1 MAFGNSSK
9 RIAGITIEIGADTTK
24 LTDALKGFDKQL
36 DTSKS
41 NLKDIDK
48 LLKLNP
54 GNVTLLTQKQK
65 ELESSIGKTK
75 ERLAE
80 LKNVQKDSVSPEDW
94 DKIQREIIE
103 TENQLESLEKEY
115 KNFGS
120 VAAQQVIAVGEKM
133 QTVGSKISDVGKT
146 LTDKITKPI
155 VDGFGKALSSFA
167 EVDKTMQLT
176 NKTMGNTAEE
186 AETLNAA
193 MKEAAANSVYGMS
206 DAATATLNFARAGLD
221 AEEAAAALAPAM
233 NLAAGEGGD
242 LDTVSSGLVAT
253 INGFHGSFDEAATYA
268 DVFAAAC
275 NNSALDV
282 NSLSEA
288 MSIAAPTFAAGGY
301 AVKDAALY
309 LGIMA
314 NAGVDANK
322 AANSLKTGF
331 MRLVS
336 PPKEAAIAL
345 DELGVSVVN
354 ADGSMKDTLVIQ
366 KDLNKAFK
374 QLSESE
380 QLAAASA
387 IFGKN
392 QAAPWLA
399 LINTATPD
407 VEKLNA
413 AIQNSA
419 GTTDEMAEAMM
430 GGFGG
435 AIEQLKSSLDV
446 LIYSIG
452 EQLAPYALKVVGI
465 VQKCTNWL
473 NKLSPKTKKI
483 AVLIGSVAAAIGPL
497 LVGVGGFVTLA
508 GKGVAA
514 FGSLMKFLPAIKG
527 GLTAIA
533 GVLTGPVGIVAG
545 VAAVIAIVLKA
556 TGAWDKIKASLID
569 AWPKIQK
576 GAVDAWEAIKTKF
589 GEFKAYLQTNLIE
602 PLKALYDRSVKPV
615 FDRIAEAFE
624 PVKKSAE
631 ATWNVIKGI
640 FSGWNSFGDLKIM
653 LGDLWNELKKFGGK
667 LGKILSETDWAAIG
681 SEAWEL
687 VKSAFAPAAE
697 WLKGVF
703 ESGMELVKGIDWAA
717 VGNAVWDGVKAVGGW
732 FGNLFSNAWSFITN
746 SIDWAAI
753 GNAVWDGVKAIGGW
767 LLGLFQSTLDLI
779 GLVDWGRVGTAVW
792 DGVKAVGGWLFNLF
806 SNAWSYITTS
816 IDWPAVG
823 TAVWNGV
830 KAVGEWLGGLFSDAW
845 EAIKNIDW
853 AAVGTAVWDGV
864 KAIGGWLGNLF
875 SNAWNYVKSSI
886 DWPAIGNAIWEGLKA
901 IGGWLSGLFSTAWE
915 EIKTIDW
922 AAVGTAIWEGFRSV
936 GVWLTNRFSD
946 ALEAIKNI
954 DWATVGSTIKTKIG
968 DLGNWLKGRF
978 EAAKT
983 AIEQIDWPTVGSKI
997 KTKIGDL
1004 GEWLKGRFQAA
1015 KNGIVNIDWKGIGSR
1030 ILTKIKNGLSELK
1043 DWFAGLFDLSN
1054 VHIPLPHLSWS
1065 HDYSLSDPF
1074 NLPTPEVK
1082 WYSKAYD
1089 NPVMFTRPT
1098 VVSTPSGPKGFG
1110 DGNGGEVVL
1119 SEARLRQM
1127 AGGGTVNNNITINQL
1142 PGESSEQLAARVQRV
1157 LVRWDQQKK
1166 AAYGR

>member
-1 MAFGNSSK
+1 MAFGSSNK

-36 DTSKS
+36 GASKD
-41 NLKDIDK
+41 NLRDIDK

-80 LKNVQKDSVSPEDW
+80 LKSVQQDSVSPEDW

-103 TENQLESLEKEY
+103 TEGNLKNLEKEY
-115 KNFGS
+115 ENFGS
-120 VAAQQVIAVGEKM
+120 VAKQQVIAAGEKM
-133 QTVGSKISDVGKT
+133 QAVGNKISDVGKS
-146 LTDKITKPI
+146 LTQKITKPI

-253 INGFHGSFDEAATYA
+253 INGFHGSFDAAATYA

-282 NSLSEA
+282 NALSEA

-473 NKLSPKTKKI
+473 NKLSPRTKKI

-514 FGSLMKFLPAIKG
+514 FGSVMKFLPAIKG
-527 GLTAIA
+527 GLAAIG

-569 AWPKIQK
+569 AWPKIKQ
-576 GAVDAWEAIKTKF
+576 GAVDAWNAIKAGAAAAWDFIKTKF
-589 GEFKAYLQTNLIE
+589 GEFKAYMRTNLIE
-602 PLKALYDRSVKPV
+602 PLKALYDSSVKPV

-624 PVKKSAE
+624 PVKKSA
-631 ATWNVIKGI
+631 AALWDVIKGI
-640 FSGWNSFGDLKIM
+640 FNGWNSFGDLKIL
-653 LGDLWNELKKFGGK
+653 LGDLWEQLKGFGAK
-667 LGKILSETDWAAIG
+667 LGTILSETDWAAIG
-681 SEAWEL
+681 SQAWEL
-687 VKSAFAPAAE
+687 VKSAFSPAAE

-717 VGNAVWDGVKAVGGW
+717 VGTAVWDGVKAVGGW
-732 FGNLFSNAWSFITN
+732 LGNLFSHAWSFITN

-753 GNAVWDGVKAIGGW
+753 GNAVWDGVKAVGGW

-779 GLVDWGRVGTAVW
+779 GLVDWERVGTAVW

-816 IDWPAVG
+816 IDWAAVG

-864 KAIGGWLGNLF
+864 KAIGGWL
-875 SNAWNYVKSSI
+875 
-886 DWPAIGNAIWEGLKA
+886 
-901 IGGWLSGLFSTAWE
+901 SGLFSTAWE
-915 EIKTIDW
+915 AIKTIDW

-968 DLGNWLKGRF
+968 DLGTWLKGRF

-1082 WYSKAYD
+1082 WYRKAYD
-1089 NPVMFTRPT
+1089 NPILFTRPT
-1098 VVSTPSGPKGFG
+1098 VVNTPYGPKGFG

-1119 SEARLRQM
+1119 SESKLRQL
-1127 AGGGTVNNNITINQL
+1127 AGGDTVNNNITINQL

>member
-1 MAFGNSSK
+1 MAFTGNK

-24 LTDALKGFDKQL
+24 LTDALKQFDRQL
-36 DTSKS
+36 GASKDS
-41 NLKDIDK
+41 LKDIDK

-75 ERLAE
+75 VRLKE
-80 LKNVQKDSVSPEDW
+80 LNMVEKDSVSPEDW

-103 TENQLESLEKEY
+103 TEGNIKNLEKEY
-115 KNFGS
+115 ENFGS
-120 VAAQQVIAVGEKM
+120 VAKQQVIAAGEKM
-133 QTVGSKISDVGKT
+133 QAVGNKISAVGQS
-146 LTDKITKPI
+146 LTEKITKPI
-155 VDGFGKALSSFA
+155 VDGFGKALSITADFDVQMSKVAAISGASGQDFEDLRA
-167 EVDKTMQLT
+167 KARE
-176 NKTMGNTAEE
+176 MG
-186 AETLNAA
+186 AETKFSATEAGQAFEYMA
-193 MKEAAANSVYGMS
+193 M
-206 DAATATLNFARAGLD
+206 AGWKTEDMLD
-221 AEEAAAALAPAM
+221 GIEGIM
-233 NLAAGEGGD
+233 NLAAASGEELGTTSDIVTDALTAFGKTAADAGD
-242 LDTVSSGLVAT
+242 FADVLAQASANANTNVGLMGETFKYVAPVAGALGYDYRDVAT
-253 INGFHGSFDEAATYA
+253 AIGLMANSGIKASQAGTALRGLFTRLAKPTKESSTAMEA
-268 DVFAAAC
+268 
-275 NNSALDV
+275 
-282 NSLSEA
+282 
-288 MSIAAPTFAAGGY
+288 
-301 AVKDAALY
+301 
-309 LGIMA
+309 LGI
-314 NAGVDANK
+314 
-322 AANSLKTGF
+322 SLT
-331 MRLVS
+331 
-336 PPKEAAIAL
+336 
-345 DELGVSVVN
+345 N
-354 ADGSMKDTLVIQ
+354 ADGSMKPLAELMVDLRTKFAGLTEAEKAQYAAMLAGQNGMSGMLAIVNASE
-366 KDLNKAFK
+366 KDFQ
-374 QLSESE
+374 QLTES
-380 QLAAASA
+380 
-387 IFGKN
+387 
-392 QAAPWLA
+392 
-399 LINTATPD
+399 
-407 VEKLNA
+407 
-413 AIQNSA
+413 IQNSNGA
-419 GTTDEMAEAMM
+419 AKEMADKMNDNLA
-430 GGFGG
+430 GQ
-435 AIEQLKSSLDV
+435 ITILKSQLEELAISIGDV
-446 LIYSIG
+446 LM
-452 EQLAPYALKVVGI
+452 PYARKLVGVVQKVVD
-465 VQKCTNWL
+465 KF
-473 NKLSPKTKKI
+473 NKLSPRTKKI

-514 FGSLMKFLPAIKG
+514 FGSVMKFLPLVKG

-556 TGAWDKIKASLID
+556 TGAWDKLKASLID
-569 AWPKIQK
+569 AWPKIKQ
-576 GAVDAWEAIKTKF
+576 GAVDAWEAIKQGAAAAWDFIKTKF
-589 GEFKAYLQTNLIE
+589 GEFKAYIQANLIE

-640 FSGWNSFGDLKIM
+640 FNGWNSFGDLKIL
-653 LGDLWNELKKFGGK
+653 LGDLWENLKAFGAK
-667 LGKILSETDWAAIG
+667 LGTILSETDWAAIG

-717 VGNAVWDGVKAVGGW
+717 VGTAVWDGVKAVGGW
-732 FGNLFSNAWSFITN
+732 LGNLFSNAWSFITS
-746 SIDWAAI
+746 SIDWTAI
-753 GNAVWDGVKAIGGW
+753 GNAVWDGVKAVGGW

-779 GLVDWGRVGTAVW
+779 GLVDWERVGTAVW

-816 IDWPAVG
+816 IDWAAVG
-823 TAVWNGV
+823 TAVWN
-830 KAVGEWLGGLFSDAW
+830 
-845 EAIKNIDW
+845 
-853 AAVGTAVWDGV
+853 GV

-875 SNAWNYVKSSI
+875 GNAWSYVKSSI
-886 DWPAIGNAIWEGLKA
+886 DWPAIGNAIWDGLKA

-915 EIKTIDW
+915 AIKTIDW

-1043 DWFAGLFDLSN
+1043 DWFASLFDLSN
-1054 VHIPLPHLSWS
+1054 VHIPTPHFKVTGWGG
-1065 HDYSLSDPF
+1065 PF
-1074 NLPTPEVK
+1074 NAIPQIGVD
-1082 WYSKAYD
+1082 WYRKAYD
-1089 NPVMFTRPT
+1089 NPILFTRPT
-1098 VVSTPSGPKGFG
+1098 VVNTPYGPKGFG

-1119 SEARLRQM
+1119 SESKLRQL
-1127 AGGGTVNNNITINQL
+1127 AGGDTVNNNITINQL
-1142 PGESSEQLAARVQRV
+1142 PGESSEQLAARVQQV
-1157 LVRWDQQKK
+1157 LVRWDQQKR